1 MQTGYDGKGFGDQV
15 REMARKERIEA
26 KSLVWQNRLK
36 RKRKRPSKLEQSQD
50 QPVIT
55 VDTVDPTPAG
65 AASKIPQFISDQLSH
80 SIGTPDNGRRDVYLD
95 DIEQR
100 ETFDNLARRSRTY
113 VDRERANES
122 NVDQVGYDRI
132 SPITTEV

>member
-1 MQTGYDGKGFGDQV
+1 M
-15 REMARKERIEA
+15 
-26 KSLVWQNRLK
+26 
-36 RKRKRPSKLEQSQD
+36 
-50 QPVIT
+50 IT
-55 VDTVDPTPAG
+55 VDTVDPTPVG
-65 AASKIPQFISDQLSH
+65 AASKVPQFISDQLSH